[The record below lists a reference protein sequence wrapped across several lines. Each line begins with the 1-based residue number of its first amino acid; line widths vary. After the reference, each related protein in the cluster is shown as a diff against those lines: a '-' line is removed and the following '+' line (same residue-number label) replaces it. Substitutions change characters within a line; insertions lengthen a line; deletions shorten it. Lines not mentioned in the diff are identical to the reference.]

1 MQPIQR
7 FSADQEAVRA
17 LGTDG
22 RYLVSGPPGT
32 GTSVLAALRVARLE
46 LQAKAESG
54 RRGAMLITN
63 YRLLTEHI
71 IQGIGPALSSLDK
84 PAADAV
90 GYMNRSQIVSTFQ
103 RWIKNTFW
111 EAVKLEMIKAGQPAQ
126 EIPTRKDAK
135 PGAERFAQ
143 DWTEIGKILA
153 KIGIDDAQTIM
164 NYHLVIDE
172 GQDLPEAFYRLLQQ
186 IDANV
191 TVFADE
197 NQRLYGDD
205 NSTLDV
211 IRDCLGI
218 GRTEGAQEL
227 RVSQNFRNTKPV
239 AQFASQFYVG
249 LDTGRPELPA
259 RTGERPQFVGFDSED
274 GIARQIV
281 KLVRPANSSGPRRPK
296 SVGVI
301 VDGNSDLVK
310 WSKLISDAAR
320 DLDNAVEVRC
330 YNSKDAFVRKSYNQH
345 PWSPDK
351 PGTITLVTVFT
362 MKGLEW
368 DDVIILPSR
377 ANASEETLVRQMQIY
392 VASSRPRGGLYVCFV
407 APSDASPQ
415 KEPGS
420 HLGHLFS
427 RFASDPA
434 LMPLVRRYYTPR
446 VSERFAGGQR

>member
-1 MQPIQR
+1 MQSIQR

-17 LGTDG
+17 LGTEG

-32 GTSVLAALRVARLE
+32 GKSVLAALRVARLA

-54 RRGAMLITN
+54 SRGAMLITN
-63 YRLLTEHI
+63 YRLLSEHI
-71 IQGIGPALSSLDK
+71 IQGIGPALSGLDK

-103 RWIKNTFW
+103 SWIRKTFW
-111 EAVKLEMIKAGQPAQ
+111 RDVQLEMIKAGSPALP
-126 EIPTRKDAK
+126 IPTRKDAA
-135 PGAERFAQ
+135 PGAEPFSQ

-153 KIGIDDAQTIM
+153 RLGIDDAPTIM
-164 NYHLVIDE
+164 PYHLVIDE
-172 GQDLPEAFYRLLQQ
+172 GQDLPEEFYRLLQQ

-197 NQRLYGDD
+197 NQRLFDN

-218 GRTEGAQEL
+218 NRTDGAQEFK
-227 RVSQNFRNTKPV
+227 VHQNFRNTKPV
-239 AQFASQFYVG
+239 AEFAAQFYVG

-274 GIARQIV
+274 GIAQQIV
-281 KLVRPANSSGPRRPK
+281 KLVTPASNSGIRRQK

-301 VDGNSDLVK
+301 VFDNADLMK
-310 WSKLISDAAR
+310 WFRLLNDAAKES
-320 DLDNAVEVRC
+320 NGAVEVRC
-330 YNSKDAFVRKSYNQH
+330 YNSKDMFAAKSYNQH

-351 PGTITLVTVFT
+351 LGAITLVTVYT

-377 ANASEETLVRQMQIY
+377 SNATEETLVRQMQVY
-392 VASSRPRGGLYVCFV
+392 VAASRPRGGLYICFV

-420 HLGHLFS
+420 HLGQLFS
-427 RFASDPA
+427 RFATNPG
-434 LMPLVRRYYTPR
+434 LMPLVRRYYTSR
-446 VSERFAGGQR
+446 VLERVAGTER

>member
-1 MQPIQR
+1 MQAIQR

-32 GTSVLAALRVARLE
+32 GKSVLAALRVARLE
-46 LQAKAESG
+46 LQAKADSG

-84 PAADAV
+84 SAADAV
-90 GYMNRSQIVSTFQ
+90 GYMNRSEIVSTFQ
-103 RWIKNTFW
+103 SWIRKTFW
-111 EAVKLEMIKAGQPAQ
+111 RDVQLEMIKAGSPAVT
-126 EIPTRKDAK
+126 IPIRKDAA
-135 PGAERFAQ
+135 PGDEPFSQ

-153 KIGIDDAQTIM
+153 QLGIDDAATIM
-164 NYHLVIDE
+164 PYHLVIDE
-172 GQDLPEAFYRLLQQ
+172 GQDLPEQFYRLLQQ

-197 NQRLYGDD
+197 NQRLFDN
-205 NSTLDV
+205 NSTLET

-218 GRTEGAQEL
+218 NRTDGAEEFK
-227 RVSQNFRNTKPV
+227 VNQNFRNTKPV
-239 AQFASQFYVG
+239 AEFASQFYVG
-249 LDTGRPELPA
+249 LDTGKPELPA
-259 RTGERPQFVGFDSED
+259 RTGERPQFVGFDTED

-281 KLVRPANSSGPRRPK
+281 KLVTPSSNSSIRRQK

-301 VDGNSDLVK
+301 VFDNTDLMK
-310 WSKLISDAAR
+310 WLRLLNDAAR
-320 DLDNAVEVRC
+320 ESATAVEVRC
-330 YNSKDAFVRKSYNQH
+330 YNSKDRFAAKSYSEH

-351 PGTITLVTVFT
+351 PGAITLVTVYT

-377 ANASEETLVRQMQIY
+377 SNATEETLVRQMQVY

-427 RFASDPA
+427 RFSTDPE

-446 VSERFAGGQR
+446 VLERVAGTER

>member
-32 GTSVLAALRVARLE
+32 GKSVLAALRAARLE
-46 LQAKAESG
+46 RQAKAESG

-71 IQGIGPALSSLDK
+71 IRGIGPALSGLDK
-84 PAADAV
+84 SAADAI
-90 GYMNRSQIVSTFQ
+90 GYMNRSQIVSTFHS
-103 RWIKNTFW
+103 WISKTFW
-111 EAVKLEMIKAGQPAQ
+111 RDVKLEMIKAGLPAHD
-126 EIPTRKDAK
+126 IPTRNNAK
-135 PGAERFAQ
+135 RGAERFAQ

-153 KIGIDDAQTIM
+153 NLGIDDAPTIM

-172 GQDLPEAFYRLLQQ
+172 GQDLPEDFYRLLQQ

-197 NQRLYGDD
+197 NQRLFPN

-239 AQFASQFYVG
+239 AEFASQFYVG
-249 LDTGRPELPA
+249 LDTGRPELPV
-259 RTGERPQFVGFDSED
+259 RTGERPQFVGFDAEV
-274 GIARQIV
+274 GIARQVV
-281 KLVRPANSSGPRRPK
+281 KLVQPASSSSPRRPK

-301 VDGNSDLVK
+301 AFDHSDLMK
-310 WSKLISDAAR
+310 WFKLLSEAAKEF
-320 DLDNAVEVRC
+320 DSAVEVRC
-330 YNSKDAFVRKSYNQH
+330 YNSKDEFARASYNQH

-351 PGTITLVTVFT
+351 PGTITLVTVHT

-377 ANASEETLVRQMQIY
+377 SNATEETLIRQMQVY
-392 VASSRPRGGLYVCFV
+392 VAASRPRGGLYICFV

-415 KEPGS
+415 MEPGL

>member
-1 MQPIQR
+1 VQPIQR

-32 GTSVLAALRVARLE
+32 GKSVLAALRVARLE

-84 PAADAV
+84 SAADAV

-103 RWIKNTFW
+103 SWIRKTFW
-111 EAVKLEMIKAGQPAQ
+111 RDVQLEMVKAGVPAQ
-126 EIPTRKDAK
+126 DIPIRKDAA
-135 PGAERFAQ
+135 PGAEPFSQ
-143 DWTEIGKILA
+143 DWTEIGRILA
-153 KIGIDDAQTIM
+153 KLGIDDAPTIM

-172 GQDLPEAFYRLLQQ
+172 GQDLPEAFYRFLQQ

-197 NQRLYGDD
+197 NQRLFDN

-218 GRTEGAQEL
+218 DRTEGAQEF

-239 AQFASQFYVG
+239 AEFASQFYVG
-249 LDTGRPELPA
+249 LDTGRPELPV
-259 RTGERPQFVGFDSED
+259 RTGERPQFVGFDAED

-281 KLVRPANSSGPRRPK
+281 KLVRPASSSGPRRPK

-301 VDGNSDLVK
+301 VFDHSDLMK
-310 WSKLISDAAR
+310 WLKLLSEAAR
-320 DLDNAVEVRC
+320 EVNSAVEVRC
-330 YNSKDAFVRKSYNQH
+330 YNSKDAFAAKSYNQH

-351 PGTITLVTVFT
+351 PGTITLVTVYT

-377 ANASEETLVRQMQIY
+377 SNATEETLIRQMQVY
-392 VASSRPRGGLYVCFV
+392 VAASRPRGGLYICFV
-407 APSDASPQ
+407 APADASPAN
-415 KEPGS
+415 EAGS
-420 HLGHLFS
+420 HLGQLFS
-427 RFASDPA
+427 RFTTDPA

-446 VSERFAGGQR
+446 VQERVAGSER